1 MQSRQ
6 DSVPSG
12 DPDVPD
18 DGADVPGDGADVPG
32 DGADVSGGGAHA
44 LDAEHTWPVDT
55 WARRGASDGAPVAA
69 GGLAPLAD
77 ASTADLGAGSV
88 TYDGVDPQPGIF
100 GGDEP
105 RSGFFGDA
113 MPTASIEGMPAAGD
127 VIDHRDAS
135 KPSVLQRIRTQARRP
150 VLLVNLV
157 LGVLILA
164 GGGFAYASVAD
175 TGTTNAAN
183 TTGSGIRVPV
193 RAQTVTQTASAAGT
207 VASSDVV
214 TANFTTSGTVT
225 AIYAKLGQAV
235 TKGQELA
242 RIDATAADEQL
253 TTAKDNLTAAEDSLT
268 RAQDSNDT
276 TAIDSAQLQVDSAQ
290 DAVTSAQAAVDGVVL
305 KAPISG
311 TIIAQ
316 NGTVGASNGSSGSS
330 GGSGSSSAAGGSSG
344 GSGSGSGSGSAGGT
358 GTSSSSSTSSGSG
371 FMQIA
376 NLGKMEVD
384 ADFAEADATKL
395 ATGMPARVTWNA
407 LTGATATGKVTSI
420 DPTATTSNNVVSYGV
435 VVDLTTLPKGI
446 RIGESTNVVVTTA
459 TKANVLA
466 VPSTA
471 VTGAG
476 TNGVVTVYANGT
488 THRQLVGIGL
498 VGDTLTEITSGLQ
511 AGDEVVLP
519 TVTSTGTTTNP
530 FGGGLGGGG
539 FGGGLGGGG
548 FGGGGAFT
556 RGGGGGGGGG
566 AGRGGGTGT
575 GGGG

>member
-1 MQSRQ
+1 MSAMQSRQ
-6 DSVPSG
+6 DPAPSG

-18 DGADVPGDGADVPG
+18 NQ
-32 DGADVSGGGAHA
+32 
-44 LDAEHTWPVDT
+44 
-55 WARRGASDGAPVAA
+55 
-69 GGLAPLAD
+69 AD
-77 ASTADLGAGSV
+77 APIEHAWSVDAWASNGAAATTGPAGTTGPTAVGERDASPDAATADLGFAGNGAFASAADDTV
-88 TYDGVDPQPGIF
+88 ADQQTGRVFDADEQTETSEPNVLKRF
-100 GGDEP
+100 G
-105 RSGFFGDA
+105 
-113 MPTASIEGMPAAGD
+113 
-127 VIDHRDAS
+127 
-135 KPSVLQRIRTQARRP
+135 TQVRRP

-157 LGVLILA
+157 LGALILA
-164 GGGFAYASVAD
+164 GGGFAYASVAG
-175 TGTTNAAN
+175 TGATNAAN
-183 TTGSGIRVPV
+183 TAGSGIRFPV

-225 AIYAKLGQAV
+225 AIYVKLGQAV

-242 RIDATAADEQL
+242 RIDATATDEQL

-276 TAIDSAQLQVDSAQ
+276 TAIDSAQLQVDSAK

-316 NGTVGASNGSSGSS
+316 NGTVGASTGSSSSSS
-330 GGSGSSSAAGGSSG
+330 GGSGT
-344 GSGSGSGSGSAGGT
+344 GSGSGTGGSGGGSGTGSGAGT

-371 FMQIA
+371 FMQVA

-395 ATGMPARVTWNA
+395 TTGMAARLTWNA
-407 LTGATATGKVTSI
+407 LTGATATGTMTSI

-446 RIGESTNVVVTTA
+446 RIGQSTNVVVTTA
-459 TKANVLA
+459 SKPNVLA

-476 TNGVVTVYANGT
+476 TNGLVTVYANGT
-488 THRQLVGIGL
+488 THRQPVGIGL

-511 AGDEVVLP
+511 TGDEVVLP
-519 TVTSTGTTTNP
+519 TVTSSGTTTNP
-530 FGGGLGGGG
+530 FGGGGLGDLGGGG

-548 FGGGGAFT
+548 TFT
-556 RGGGGGGGGG
+556 RGGGAGGAGG
-566 AGRGGGTGT
+566 AGRTGGTGT

>member
-6 DSVPSG
+6 DPVPSG

-18 DGADVPGDGADVPG
+18 DQADVPPVE
-32 DGADVSGGGAHA
+32 HA
-44 LDAEHTWPVDT
+44 WPVDAWASNGAAATT
-55 WARRGASDGAPVAA
+55 WPAATPGRAATTGPAGAGERDALPDAA
-69 GGLAPLAD
+69 
-77 ASTADLGAGSV
+77 TADLGFAGNGTFDSTADDTV
-88 TYDGVDPQPGIF
+88 ADQQHSGVFDA
-100 GGDEP
+100 DEP
-105 RSGFFGDA
+105 TQTSEPSMLKRFG
-113 MPTASIEGMPAAGD
+113 
-127 VIDHRDAS
+127 
-135 KPSVLQRIRTQARRP
+135 TQIRRP

-157 LGVLILA
+157 LGALILA
-164 GGGFAYASVAD
+164 GGGFTYASVAG
-175 TGTTNAAN
+175 TGATNTAN
-183 TTGSGIRVPV
+183 TAGSGIRYSV
-193 RAQTVTQTASAAGT
+193 RAQTVTQTASASGS

-214 TANFTTSGTVT
+214 TANFITSGTVT
-225 AIYAKLGQAV
+225 AIYVKLGQAV

-276 TAIDSAQLQVDSAQ
+276 TAIDSAQLQVDSAK

-316 NGTVGASNGSSGSS
+316 NGTVGASNGSSTSSS
-330 GGSGSSSAAGGSSG
+330 GGGSGT
-344 GSGSGSGSGSAGGT
+344 GSGSGSGAGGSGTGSGTGAGAGT

-395 ATGMPARVTWNA
+395 TTGMAARVTWNA
-407 LTGATATGKVTSI
+407 LTGATATGTVTSI

-446 RIGESTNVVVTTA
+446 RIGQSTNVVVTTA
-459 TKANVLA
+459 SKQNVLA

-476 TNGVVTVYANGT
+476 TTGVVTVYANGT
-488 THRQLVGIGL
+488 THRQPVGIGL
-498 VGDTLTEITSGLQ
+498 IGDTLTEITSGLQ

-519 TVTSTGTTTNP
+519 TVTSSGTTTNP
-530 FGGGLGGGG
+530 FGGGGLGGLGGGG

-548 FGGGGAFT
+548 FGGGGTFT
-556 RGGGGGGGGG
+556 RGGGAGG
-566 AGRGGGTGT
+566 AGRTGGTGSGGTGT
-575 GGGG
+575 GDGG

>member
-1 MQSRQ
+1 MSAMQSRQ

-12 DPDVPD
+12 DPDVPG
-18 DGADVPGDGADVPG
+18 DGAGVPGDD
-32 DGADVSGGGAHA
+32 AHA
-44 LDAEHTWPVDT
+44 PAADHTWPVDT
-55 WARRGASDGAPVAA
+55 WARTGAADGGPPATA
-69 GGLAPLAD
+69 GSVPLAD
-77 ASTADLGAGSV
+77 ASTADLGAGSA
-88 TYDGVDPQPGIF
+88 TYDAQPGIF
-100 GGDEP
+100 RGDEL
-105 RSGFFGDA
+105 RSGFFGDDVA
-113 MPTASIEGMPAAGD
+113 ALPTEQGLPAAGD
-127 VIDHRDAS
+127 VIDHRDTSNPGA
-135 KPSVLQRIRTQARRP
+135 LRRFGTQARRP

-157 LGVLILA
+157 LGALILA
-164 GGGFAYASVAD
+164 GGGFAYASVAGS
-175 TGTTNAAN
+175 GTTNTAN
-183 TTGSGIRVPV
+183 TTSSGIRVAV

-225 AIYAKLGQAV
+225 AIYVKLGQAV

-330 GGSGSSSAAGGSSG
+330 GSSGSGSAVGGSGSSSA
-344 GSGSGSGSGSAGGT
+344 GGT
-358 GTSSSSSTSSGSG
+358 GSSSSSSTSSSSG

-395 ATGMPARVTWNA
+395 VTGMPARVTWNA

-446 RIGESTNVVVTTA
+446 RIGQSTNVVVTTA
-459 TKANVLA
+459 TKDNVLA

-476 TNGVVTVYANGT
+476 ANGIVTVYANGT
-488 THRQLVGIGL
+488 THRQPVGIGL

-519 TVTSTGTTTNP
+519 TVTSDGTTTNP
-530 FGGGLGGGG
+530 FGGGLGGGI
-539 FGGGLGGGG
+539 GGGLGGGG
-548 FGGGGAFT
+548 FGGGAFT
-556 RGGGGGGGGG
+556 RGGGGGGAGSGG
-566 AGRGGGTGT
+566 AGRGAGTGA
-575 GGGG
+575 GGSG

>member
-6 DSVPSG
+6 DPAPSG

-18 DGADVPGDGADVPG
+18 DQADAPPVE
-32 DGADVSGGGAHA
+32 HA
-44 LDAEHTWPVDT
+44 WPVDA
-55 WARRGASDGAPVAA
+55 WASNGAAA
-69 GGLAPLAD
+69 TTRSAATTVPAN
-77 ASTADLGAGSV
+77 AATADLGFVGNGAFAGTADDTVADQQHS
-88 TYDGVDPQPGIF
+88 GVFDADEQPETSEPSMLKRF
-100 GGDEP
+100 G
-105 RSGFFGDA
+105 
-113 MPTASIEGMPAAGD
+113 
-127 VIDHRDAS
+127 
-135 KPSVLQRIRTQARRP
+135 TQVGRP

-157 LGVLILA
+157 LGALILA
-164 GGGFAYASVAD
+164 GGGFAYASVAG
-175 TGTTNAAN
+175 TGATNTAN
-183 TTGSGIRVPV
+183 TAGSGIRFPV
-193 RAQTVTQTASAAGT
+193 RAQTVTQTASASGS

-225 AIYAKLGQAV
+225 AIYVKLGQAV

-276 TAIDSAQLQVDSAQ
+276 TAIDSAQLQVDSAK
-290 DAVTSAQAAVDGVVL
+290 DAVTSAQAAVDGVIL

-316 NGTVGASNGSSGSS
+316 NGTVGASTGSSTSSS
-330 GGSGSSSAAGGSSG
+330 GGGSGTGSGSGSSTG
-344 GSGSGSGSGSAGGT
+344 GSGSGSGA
-358 GTSSSSSTSSGSG
+358 GTSSSSSTSSDSG

-395 ATGMPARVTWNA
+395 TTGMPARVTWNA
-407 LTGATATGKVTSI
+407 LTGATATGTVASI
-420 DPTATTSNNVVSYGV
+420 DPTAATSNNVVSYGV
-435 VVDLTTLPKGI
+435 VVGLTTLPKGI
-446 RIGESTNVVVTTA
+446 RIGQSTNVVVTTA
-459 TKANVLA
+459 SKQNVLA

-476 TNGVVTVYANGT
+476 TNGIVTVYANGT
-488 THRQLVGIGL
+488 THRQPVGIGL

-519 TVTSTGTTTNP
+519 TVTSSGTTTNP
-530 FGGGLGGGG
+530 FGGGGLGGLGDGG

-548 FGGGGAFT
+548 GTFT
-556 RGGGGGGGGG
+556 RGGGAGG
-566 AGRGGGTGT
+566 AGRTGGAGSGGTGT

>member
-6 DSVPSG
+6 DPAPSG
-12 DPDVPD
+12 DPDMPD
-18 DGADVPGDGADVPG
+18 NQADAPPIE
-32 DGADVSGGGAHA
+32 HA
-44 LDAEHTWPVDT
+44 WPVDAWASNGAAATTGPAGTTGPAAAAT
-55 WARRGASDGAPVAA
+55 WPASVSERDALPDAA
-69 GGLAPLAD
+69 
-77 ASTADLGAGSV
+77 TADLGIVGNGAFASAADDTVADQQTG
-88 TYDGVDPQPGIF
+88 GVFDA
-100 GGDEP
+100 DEP
-105 RSGFFGDA
+105 PETSEPNVLKRFGRQ
-113 MPTASIEGMPAAGD
+113 
-127 VIDHRDAS
+127 V
-135 KPSVLQRIRTQARRP
+135 RRP

-157 LGVLILA
+157 LGALILA
-164 GGGFAYASVAD
+164 GGGFTYASVAG
-175 TGTTNAAN
+175 TGATNTAN
-183 TTGSGIRVPV
+183 TAGSGIRFPV

-225 AIYAKLGQAV
+225 AIYVKLGQAV
-235 TKGQELA
+235 AKGQELA

-276 TAIDSAQLQVDSAQ
+276 TAIDSAQLQVDSAK

-316 NGTVGASNGSSGSS
+316 NGTVGASTGGSSSSS
-330 GGSGSSSAAGGSSG
+330 GGSGT
-344 GSGSGSGSGSAGGT
+344 GSGSGSGSGGSGGSSGT
-358 GTSSSSSTSSGSG
+358 GSGAGAATSSSSSTSSGSG
-371 FMQIA
+371 FMQVA

-395 ATGMPARVTWNA
+395 TTGMAARVTWNA
-407 LTGATATGKVTSI
+407 LTGATATGTVTSI

-446 RIGESTNVVVTTA
+446 RIGQSTNVVVTTA
-459 TKANVLA
+459 SKQNVLA

-476 TNGVVTVYANGT
+476 TNGLVTVYANGT
-488 THRQLVGIGL
+488 THRQPVGIGL

-519 TVTSTGTTTNP
+519 TVTSSGTTTNP
-530 FGGGLGGGG
+530 FGGGGLGGFGGGLSGGG
-539 FGGGLGGGG
+539 FGGGT
-548 FGGGGAFT
+548 FTRSGGA
-556 RGGGGGGGGG
+556 GG
-566 AGRGGGTGT
+566 AGRTGGTGT

>member
-1 MQSRQ
+1 MSAMQSRQ
-6 DSVPSG
+6 DSAPSA
-12 DPDVPD
+12 DPDVPGD
-18 DGADVPGDGADVPG
+18 RADGTAV
-32 DGADVSGGGAHA
+32 
-44 LDAEHTWPVDT
+44 EHTWPVD
-55 WARRGASDGAPVAA
+55 ALPDAA
-69 GGLAPLAD
+69 
-77 ASTADLGAGSV
+77 TADLGFAGNGAYAGTADETVANQHS
-88 TYDGVDPQPGIF
+88 GIF
-100 GGDEP
+100 
-105 RSGFFGDA
+105 DA
-113 MPTASIEGMPAAGD
+113 DDPAD
-127 VIDHRDAS
+127 TS
-135 KPSVLQRIRTQARRP
+135 EPSVLKRFGTQARRP

-157 LGVLILA
+157 LGALILA

-175 TGTTNAAN
+175 TGTTNTAN
-183 TTGSGIRVPV
+183 TAGSGIRFPV
-193 RAQTVTQTASAAGT
+193 RAETVTQTASASGS

-225 AIYAKLGQAV
+225 AIYVKLGQAV

-253 TTAKDNLTAAEDSLT
+253 TTAKDNLTAAENSLT
-268 RAQDSNDT
+268 RAQASKDT
-276 TAIDSAQLQVDSAQ
+276 TAIDSAQLQVDSAL

-316 NGTVGASNGSSGSS
+316 NGTVGASTGSSGASS
-330 GGSGSSSAAGGSSG
+330 GAGAGTGSGSGAGGSGN
-344 GSGSGSGSGSAGGT
+344 GSGSGSGSGSGAGAS
-358 GTSSSSSTSSGSG
+358 TSSSSSTSSGSG
-371 FMQIA
+371 FMQVA

-395 ATGMPARVTWNA
+395 TTGMTARVTWNA

-446 RIGESTNVVVTTA
+446 RIGQSTNVVVTTA
-459 TKANVLA
+459 SKQNVLA

-476 TNGVVTVYANGT
+476 TNGIVTVYANGT
-488 THRQLVGIGL
+488 THRQPVGIGL

-511 AGDEVVLP
+511 AGDEVLLP
-519 TVTSTGTTTNP
+519 TVTSSGTTTNP
-530 FGGGLGGGG
+530 FGGGGLGGLGGGG

-548 FGGGGAFT
+548 FGSGGAFT
-556 RGGGGGGGGG
+556 RGGGAGG
-566 AGRGGGTGT
+566 AGRTGGTGT

>member
-1 MQSRQ
+1 MSAMQSRQ

-18 DGADVPGDGADVPG
+18 DGADVSDDGTP
-32 DGADVSGGGAHA
+32 A
-44 LDAEHTWPVDT
+44 LAAEHTWPVGA
-55 WARRGASDGAPVAA
+55 WARSGAADAAPTATGGAAA
-69 GGLAPLAD
+69 LAD

-100 GGDEP
+100 GGDQP
-105 RSGFFGDA
+105 RSGFFGDDA
-113 MPTASIEGMPAAGD
+113 AVTSTEQGLPVAGD
-127 VIDHRDAS
+127 VMDHPDTS
-135 KPSVLQRIRTQARRP
+135 KPGALRRFGIQARRP

-175 TGTTNAAN
+175 NGTTNTAN
-183 TTGSGIRVPV
+183 TAGSGIRVPV

-225 AIYAKLGQAV
+225 AIYVKLGQAV
-235 TKGQELA
+235 TKGEELA
-242 RIDATAADEQL
+242 RIDATDADEQL
-253 TTAKDNLTAAEDSLT
+253 TTAKDNLTAADDSLT
-268 RAQDSNDT
+268 RAQDSKDT

-316 NGTVGASNGSSGSS
+316 NGTVGASNGSSGSA
-330 GGSGSSSAAGGSSG
+330 GGSGSGSAAG
-344 GSGSGSGSGSAGGT
+344 GSGSGSGTGSAGGP
-358 GTSSSSSTSSGSG
+358 GSSSSSSTSSGSG

-395 ATGMPARVTWNA
+395 TTGMPARVTWNA

-435 VVDLTTLPKGI
+435 VVDLMTLPKGI
-446 RIGESTNVVVTTA
+446 RIGQSTNVVVTTA

-466 VPSTA
+466 VPSAA

-476 TNGVVTVYANGT
+476 ASGIVTVYANGT

-548 FGGGGAFT
+548 FGGGTFT
-556 RGGGGGGGGG
+556 RGGGGGG
-566 AGRGGGTGT
+566 AGRGAGTGAGGGAT
-575 GGGG
+575 GAGGGG